1 MSLSVAASP
10 KEQIYT
16 ITESRWN
23 EINLQVQ
30 TLTSE
35 VLTLSDA
42 FACSMLCCIFLG
54 LTCTTLIITRFNLL
68 GSICPVALFFG
79 LFVSICLFSYRITLL
94 LFLMFMVWTRWEDL
108 NDWKRTMLQQK
119 DQGKNVNAKP
129 STEKTATSTPS
140 TPQSKKSDPESTF
153 GDWTPLSKTSQG

>member
-1 MSLSVAASP
+1 VISTVLSIFKQFATAIPANMSLSVAASP

-68 GSICPVALFFG
+68 GSIRPVALFFG

-94 LFLMFMVWTRWEDL
+94 LFLMFMVWIRWEDL
-108 NDWKRTMLQQK
+108 NDWKRTMVTIL
-119 DQGKNVNAKP
+119 NRTHAKLP
-129 STEKTATSTPS
+129 
-140 TPQSKKSDPESTF
+140 
-153 GDWTPLSKTSQG
+153 